1 MMRFE
6 FTKNMEI
13 PKLSWCLKVT
23 KNNPVITV
31 SHGSWVEVDNEFF
44 VEGAWDGDF
53 KQKNIHQSL
62 NFMGSGGLI
71 EDNKLIISSS
81 CNTIECIYSIKKGKD
96 TLFLSNSIAFI
107 LEAAGE
113 DLDIKYIDYEND
125 ILSISD
131 GLSKYKKHIPTK
143 SGNKLFLNYFCNI
156 EISQDLQ
163 LNLIEKQI
171 NKEFLD
177 FNEYYNYLL
186 SSLRA
191 ISENMA
197 DVSRKKQY
205 TPIVFSS
212 NGYDSAACAALGKE
226 IGCNEAVVYES
237 KRAYRSDSGKP
248 VVEALKYEKIIEKEE
263 LDYKKYNTAHEFVAT
278 GELGTSIFF
287 AAAEKELEGKF
298 LLSGVHGDKIWDR
311 EYEDNPDLV
320 RSFYPDTAKTEF
332 RLRVGFIK
340 ITIPFFSVKSHSSI
354 NKISNLE
361 EMKPWTLGN
370 DYDRP
375 IPRRILEEKGVP
387 RESFGFKKG
396 GGAGSSLR
404 FASLGYLSKVMP
416 RGSFDEFKKYYKEN
430 KVFRIKSLNRYIS
443 YSIYCLDI
451 LLQSKKINILE
462 KIFKIESWQRKYKCS
477 PWAPSYLFHWG
488 TSKLRKTYGLGTE
501 AFDVKKID

>member
-1 MMRFE
+1 MYFE
-6 FTKNMEI
+6 FKENTDI
-13 PKLSWCLKVT
+13 SKLSWCLRIT
-23 KNNPVITV
+23 RNSPIITV
-31 SHGSWVEVDNEFF
+31 SHGSWVEVDNDFF
-44 VEGAWDGDF
+44 VEGAWDSDF
-53 KQKNIHQSL
+53 KERNIHQSL

-71 EDNKLIISSS
+71 KDNKLIISSS
-81 CNTIECIYSIKKGKD
+81 TNTIECVYSIEKD
-96 TLFLSNSIAFI
+96 ENTVFFSNSIAFI
-107 LEAAGE
+107 LEATNE
-113 DLDIKYIDYEND
+113 DLDIKYVDYEND

-131 GLSKYKKHIPTK
+131 GLSKYKRHIPTK
-143 SGNKLFLNYFCNI
+143 SGNKISLHYFCNI
-156 EISQDLQ
+156 EINEGLK
-163 LNLIEKQI
+163 LNVIEKS
-171 NKEFLD
+171 KGRD
-177 FNEYYNYLL
+177 FADFDEYYGYLL
-186 SSLRA
+186 DSLKS
-191 ISENMA
+191 ISKNVT
-197 DVSRKKQY
+197 DVSRKKIY
-205 TPIVFSS
+205 SPIVFSS

-237 KRAYRSDSGKP
+237 KRDYRSDSGKP
-248 VVEALKYEKIIEKEE
+248 IVEALGYERIFEKEE

-298 LLSGVHGDKIWDR
+298 LLSGVHGDKIWDK
-311 EYEDNPDLV
+311 EYKDNPDLV

-340 ITIPFFSVKSHSSI
+340 ITIPFFSVKNHSSI
-354 NKISNLE
+354 NSVSNSA

-404 FASLGYLSKVMP
+404 FASLGYLRKVMP
-416 RGSFDEFKKYYKEN
+416 RGSFDEFKKYYEEN
-430 KVFRIKSLNRYIS
+430 KVFRVKYANRYVA

-462 KIFKIESWQRKYKCS
+462 KIFKIDSWQRKYKCS

-488 TSKLRKTYGLGTE
+488 TSKLRKTYSLGTK
-501 AFDVKKID
+501 AFDIKKDN